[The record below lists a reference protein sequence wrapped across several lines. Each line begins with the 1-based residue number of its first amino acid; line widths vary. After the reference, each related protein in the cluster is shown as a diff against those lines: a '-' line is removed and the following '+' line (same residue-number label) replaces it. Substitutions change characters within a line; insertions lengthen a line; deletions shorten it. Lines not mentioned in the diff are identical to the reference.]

1 MLDLISQIFTIK
13 EMIISKYI
21 YSKDEDLEQCLIF
34 QDDIRLFIEEE
45 INWYTTFLIIKEM

>member
-1 MLDLISQIFTIK
+1 MLDLISQMFAIK

-34 QDDIRLFIEEE
+34 QDDIRLFIEE
-45 INWYTTFLIIKEM
+45 INWYTTFLVIKEM

>member
-1 MLDLISQIFTIK
+1 MLDLISQMFAIK

-21 YSKDEDLEQCLIF
+21 YSKGEDLEQYLIF

-45 INWYTTFLIIKEM
+45 INWYTIILVIKEM